1 MGDACH
7 SEGVIITAESQYDEH
22 GGRRERRR
30 NRTGRWYRRGTV
42 RGGVCGWSLVAGAVS
57 GEWRVSSAVSSRFTG
72 DFIDR
77 HASPKLARW
86 PLEVYLRRGLVLVL
100 PSIAAFACWSKD
112 EDGSSCVR
120 WRRLKINSA
129 ARGLTGCGGG
139 LALPCSVGVAGLQ
152 RARAGARA
160 SWRRDGWDGS
170 VMVDG
175 RR

>member
-1 MGDACH
+1 M
-7 SEGVIITAESQYDEH
+7 
-22 GGRRERRR
+22 
-30 NRTGRWYRRGTV
+30 
-42 RGGVCGWSLVAGAVS
+42 CGWSLIAGAVS

-139 LALPCSVGVAGLQ
+139 LALPCSVGAAGLL
-152 RARAGARA
+152 AAGRSAA
-160 SWRRDGWDGS
+160 GE
-170 VMVDG
+170 G